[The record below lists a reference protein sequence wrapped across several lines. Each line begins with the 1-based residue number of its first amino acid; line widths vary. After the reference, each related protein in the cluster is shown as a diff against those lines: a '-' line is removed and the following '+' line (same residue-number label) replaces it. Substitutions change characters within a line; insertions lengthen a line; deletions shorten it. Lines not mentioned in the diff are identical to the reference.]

1 MEIKIM
7 EGIWE
12 VRVWHKVN
20 TMGGIFK
27 EGETWTDYMFTSE
40 EAAIGYA
47 KQMKEKGYKAGW
59 RKLN

>member
-1 MEIKIM
+1 M
-7 EGIWE
+7 EGVWE